1 MDKNK
6 IFAIATISGIGL
18 ASVTLAKE
26 PRGKIGWQDL
36 DANGDG
42 IISFLEFH
50 ELKQFELGPMDIDED
65 GVLSLDEFLQ
75 SSHNK
80 SGLKN
85 HSKELLEK
93 QKSLTI
99 EKFKK
104 MDTDFNEFIDIA
116 ELQDAKFDAIDRNG
130 DGVLS
135 KNEIR
140 PKRKYP
146 RTKRGDTQGV
156 KIRGNR
162 KGKGESVRRA
172 WAIGGETRNRKIR

>member
-1 MDKNK
+1 
-6 IFAIATISGIGL
+6 
-18 ASVTLAKE
+18 
-26 PRGKIGWQDL
+26 
-36 DANGDG
+36 
-42 IISFLEFH
+42 
-50 ELKQFELGPMDIDED
+50 MDIDED

-85 HSKELLEK
+85 HSKGLFEK
-93 QKSLTI
+93 QKSLTTK
-99 EKFKK
+99 KFKK

-146 RTKRGDTQGV
+146 RTNRGDTQGV

-172 WAIGGETRNRKIR
+172 WGHRRRN

>member
-26 PRGKIGWQDL
+26 PRGKIDWQDL

-42 IISFLEFH
+42 IISFLEFN
-50 ELKQFELGPMDIDED
+50 ELKQFELGPMDIDEN

-75 SSHNK
+75 SSSNK

-93 QKSLTI
+93 KKSLTAK
-99 EKFKK
+99 KFKK

-162 KGKGESVRRA
+162 KGERESVRRA
-172 WAIGGETRNRKIR
+172 WGHRRRN